1 MKKRLI
7 TFVEA
12 IKEAIDQSMQ
22 KDGNVIVFGLGVDD
36 PKAIFGTTEGLQK
49 KYGPDGTDYLR
60 MARIY

>member
-49 KYGPDGTDYLR
+49 K
-60 MARIY
+60 IWKE

>member
-1 MKKRLI
+1 MKKKRLI

-49 KYGPDGTDYLR
+49 KYGFRLFR
-60 MARIY
+60 